1 MVLREAGE
9 RDESWKWLVAGEPI
23 LLDTARLAPLSGHPV
38 G

>member
-1 MVLREAGE
+1 MVQREADE
-9 RDESWKWLVAGEPI
+9 RDVAWKWLVAGEPI

>member
-1 MVLREAGE
+1 MVQREADE
-9 RDESWKWLVAGEPI
+9 RDEDRKWLVAGEPI